1 RRHGATPPVPTPSH
15 RTATRHTTALPAGLA
30 TRYTYDGQNRLESV
44 AIPSAFPATY
54 TYYPDDLLH
63 TVTYPNGVVATHVY
77 DKADRLKSLTNSKR
91 AVDVSSYAYEY

>member
-15 RTATRHTTALPAGLA
+15 QTAARDRTPVPAGLVP
-30 TRYTYDGQNRLESV
+30 RYTYDGQNRLESV

-77 DKADRLKSLTNSKR
+77 DKADRLKSLTNSKL
-91 AVDVSSYAYEY
+91 AVDVSSY